1 MEIDQGNHY
10 SLRSLGELLTVWRLR
25 SSKRLS
31 ELSQQSGVPYATLW
45 GIFHDRREPRAA
57 DLRAIVRALA
67 DGLGE
72 DADALWTALGPLLD
86 HPRD

>member
-1 MEIDQGNHY
+1 MEINEGDPY
-10 SLRSLGELLTVWRLR
+10 ALRSLGELLTIWRLR

-45 GIFHDRREPRAA
+45 GIFHDRRAPRAA

-67 DGLGE
+67 EGLGE
-72 DADALWTALGPLLD
+72 DPDELWTAIGPLLD
-86 HPRD
+86 RRA